1 MNDLLDKNKE
11 LNINEERIQNLLKLR
26 KRNLEQKIFKIRL
39 RKFDYNNLNRINDEK
54 SNDNNEN
61 LIFNKDD
68 YLIDPDDLD
77 INETIKK
84 MDFVETENILNNII
98 LLLNDKNNLNSILYG
113 LLMMRKF
120 AVIEAKLI
128 NKSELFIENNL
139 YNQICSILFD
149 YCKNR
154 KLVFESLWILSRLVY
169 DSKFKKIYYF
179 LMNNTCIDL
188 YKKIL
193 YSNNKNKLDLNVFL
207 EEICTLV
214 LNLLVFKEKEKE
226 DETNIINCDLND
238 DYLINFLSELVDII
252 INLNIYKEIYTSFFI
267 EITNCFDLETLLK
280 YNILNKIINYLI
292 EQNMKKLNNEINYYD
307 EDIDIYYED
316 NILNEISKSKIKTII
331 QISLMQLQYL
341 LSHPIKEMPFK
352 GFQNLSNEI
361 IKRMEIY
368 LDDKKNN
375 LFYVGYINSY
385 ISYIAEFNIS
395 ISYEET
401 KNLFDY
407 LILNIK
413 NKNKYINKDIVIECI
428 EGLNNLSLKMLLN
441 KMFGLLVL
449 ELPNILLFIKNDN
462 NRNHVSIKIVNE
474 ILNLFK
480 TFLIEIGIK
489 FHKEIENEIFISI
502 INCLKDYYDCEI
514 NNNVKYLLEQCYSI
528 ISKIIE
534 INSSNKKGSE
544 YIFLFEKFGMKE
556 ITNNLINSK
565 IKIPYSILNILNIKL

>member
-292 EQNMKKLNNEINYYD
+292 EQNMKKLNNQIN
-307 EDIDIYYED
+307 
-316 NILNEISKSKIKTII
+316 
-331 QISLMQLQYL
+331 
-341 LSHPIKEMPFK
+341 F
-352 GFQNLSNEI
+352 
-361 IKRMEIY
+361 
-368 LDDKKNN
+368 
-375 LFYVGYINSY
+375 
-385 ISYIAEFNIS
+385 
-395 ISYEET
+395 
-401 KNLFDY
+401 
-407 LILNIK
+407 
-413 NKNKYINKDIVIECI
+413 
-428 EGLNNLSLKMLLN
+428 
-441 KMFGLLVL
+441 
-449 ELPNILLFIKNDN
+449 LFI
-462 NRNHVSIKIVNE
+462 H
-474 ILNLFK
+474 
-480 TFLIEIGIK
+480 
-489 FHKEIENEIFISI
+489 
-502 INCLKDYYDCEI
+502 
-514 NNNVKYLLEQCYSI
+514 
-528 ISKIIE
+528 
-534 INSSNKKGSE
+534 
-544 YIFLFEKFGMKE
+544 MK
-556 ITNNLINSK
+556 
-565 IKIPYSILNILNIKL
+565 